1 MCNPEFPE
9 THAYPSTSCSRPPP
23 LLKSLFLPDH
33 SLLMDLILADIDM
46 CVKMSVSVFGV
57 LFIIAKL
64 LTSPQVLMEDKP
76 TCCHSPDEYL
86 CLLQSLSDVSA
97 SLRTL

>member
-9 THAYPSTSCSRPPP
+9 THAYPSASCSRPPP
-23 LLKSLFLPDH
+23 LLKSRFLPDH

-46 CVKMSVSVFGV
+46 CVKMSVSVFGA

-76 TCCHSPDEYL
+76 RCCHSPDEYL
-86 CLLQSLSDVSA
+86 HLLQSLSDVSA

>member
-9 THAYPSTSCSRPPP
+9 THADPSASCSRPPP

-46 CVKMSVSVFGV
+46 CVKMSVSVFGA
-57 LFIIAKL
+57 LFIRA
-64 LTSPQVLMEDKP
+64 TSPQVLMEDKP

-86 CLLQSLSDVSA
+86 RLLQSLSDVSA
-97 SLRTL
+97 SLRTF